1 MAQQKRKR
9 RTKAQIEAEKKQE
22 KKPTVYDPEKHDI
35 ETIIQRE
42 INKDVIEYKSKYN
55 AIHDKYSPE
64 PEGLGDTIEKVFEAT
79 GISKL
84 AKWVLGEDCGCDERK
99 KKLNKMFPYHRPKCL
114 EESEYEWLHNYYTK
128 QGNTIDMRV
137 QNEFLA
143 IYNRVFNVNETPT
156 TCSDCY
162 RDWHRKMNKVYLEY
176 KNTN

>member
-9 RTKAQIEAEKKQE
+9 RTKAQIEADKKQE
-22 KKPTVYDPEKHDI
+22 KTPTVYDPQLHDI
-35 ETIIQRE
+35 ETVIQRE
-42 INKDVIEYKSKYN
+42 INKDLPKHES
-55 AIHDKYSPE
+55 
-64 PEGLGDTIEKVFEAT
+64 EGLGDTIEKVFEAT

-143 IYNRVFNVNETPT
+143 IYNRVFNTNETPT

-176 KNTN
+176 KN